1 MEHLAILAKKRKL
14 LSKIISGEK
23 TIESRWYK
31 SKIVPW
37 DQIKVGEAIYFKE
50 SGDPVTVQAVVAK
63 VMQFH
68 LPEINV
74 AKLLHK
80 YGAEIGFT
88 PEQIPEKI
96 EWCKGRKYC
105 VLIRLKDVKEIEP
118 FKINKKGF
126 GLMAAWITTPTINS
140 LKVDYTLFNY

>member
-88 PEQIPEKI
+88 PEQISEKI
-96 EWCKGRKYC
+96 ERCK
-105 VLIRLKDVKEIEP
+105 
-118 FKINKKGF
+118 
-126 GLMAAWITTPTINS
+126 
-140 LKVDYTLFNY
+140 